1 MEIEKL
7 KPNNDFFSDKDHFSK
22 KTSTPIKKN
31 EFELN
36 RDEKCVNHIF
46 GITVTSKF
54 GGRFVKGKFIK
65 KDGTSRSFHGQLLTN
80 TRTNKSLCFKDLAK
94 KQIRSISM
102 NSSHILISSGGLT
115 YEVNAHG

>member
-1 MEIEKL
+1 MKIEKL

-54 GGRFVKGKFIK
+54 GGRFVKKDKKLEFLENIK
-65 KDGTSRSFHGQLLTN
+65 PDTDFN
-80 TRTNKSLCFKDLAK
+80 
-94 KQIRSISM
+94 
-102 NSSHILISSGGLT
+102 
-115 YEVNAHG
+115 E

>member
-1 MEIEKL
+1 MKIEKL
-7 KPNNDFFSDKDHFSK
+7 KSNNDFFSDKDHFSK

-54 GGRFVKGKFIK
+54 GGRFVKKDKKLEFLENIK
-65 KDGTSRSFHGQLLTN
+65 PDTDFN
-80 TRTNKSLCFKDLAK
+80 
-94 KQIRSISM
+94 
-102 NSSHILISSGGLT
+102 
-115 YEVNAHG
+115 E

>member
-1 MEIEKL
+1 MKIEKL

-54 GGRFVKGKFIK
+54 GGRFVKKDKKLKFLENIK
-65 KDGTSRSFHGQLLTN
+65 PDTDFN
-80 TRTNKSLCFKDLAK
+80 
-94 KQIRSISM
+94 
-102 NSSHILISSGGLT
+102 
-115 YEVNAHG
+115 E